1 MNNFL
6 ITYVIGFIIF
16 IIIGFLSRST
26 KNFYKGTGDYGVF
39 TTSSGLLASF
49 IGGGSIINLIGLANK
64 YGYWAYADVIPSALG
79 LLVAYIFI
87 TRDKANKFFYKTE
100 YNQNITLKVHHA
112 VIVLLYT
119 LVMVAQFIGL
129 KKLAAM
135 TGISNTDA
143 LILITAALVWM
154 YSIKGYSAV
163 ANTDKAQFIIM
174 LLGFYA
180 ISFFSFTFLETEA
193 KLQVGDKVAM
203 PLSLIL
209 ALSLPFF
216 FLPISQEINQRASV
230 AGAESTVKKS
240 LIISG
245 ILYFL
250 LGSITILAGIKASS
264 PGLPGVIESMPT
276 PIIGNIVFFAILA
289 ALISTTDTAL
299 NISTHSLSEVVKIN
313 AVKNKQYILSV
324 PIILAVIFFSS
335 KFPTILSVILLALF
349 LYMSGPA
356 YMSLSKIYGLKERT
370 ALSVSIIAILLHFAV
385 KLVGYE
391 ETTIG
396 LIIIATQFLA
406 LISMVRSVKMQGE
419 FNG

>member
-6 ITYVIGFIIF
+6 VTYMIGFILF

-26 KNFYKGTGDYGVF
+26 KNFYKGTGEYGVF
-39 TTSSGLLASF
+39 TTTSGLLASF
-49 IGGGSIINLIGLANK
+49 IGGGSIINLIGLSNK
-64 YGYWAYADVIPSALG
+64 YGYWAYADVIPSSLG

-100 YNQNITLKVHHA
+100 YNQNITFTVHHT
-112 VIVLLYT
+112 VIVILYT

-129 KKLAAM
+129 KKLASM
-135 TGISNTDA
+135 TGVSNTDA

-154 YSIKGYSAV
+154 YSIKGYAAV
-163 ANTDKAQFIIM
+163 ANTDKAQFVIM

-180 ISFFSFTFLETEA
+180 ISFFTFAFLETEA
-193 KLQVGDKVAM
+193 DLNAVDKVRM
-203 PLSLIL
+203 PFSLIL
-209 ALSLPFF
+209 ALSLPLF
-216 FLPISQEINQRASV
+216 FLPISQEIHQRVSV
-230 AGAESTVKKS
+230 AGTESTVKKS

-245 ILYFL
+245 ILYFF
-250 LGSITILAGIKASS
+250 LGSITIFLGINALS
-264 PGLPGVIESMPT
+264 PGLPGVIESMST
-276 PIIGNIVFFAILA
+276 PVVSTIVFFAVLT

-299 NISTHSLSEVVKIN
+299 NISTHSLSKLVKIH
-313 AVKNKQYILSV
+313 AVEKRQYLISV

-356 YMSLSKIYGLKERT
+356 FMSLAKIYGIKEQI
-370 ALSVSIIAILLHFAV
+370 ALSVSIAALLCHLVV
-385 KLVGYE
+385 KVVGIDS
-391 ETTIG
+391 TTFG

-406 LISMVRSVKMQGE
+406 IVFMIRKKVY
-419 FNG
+419 